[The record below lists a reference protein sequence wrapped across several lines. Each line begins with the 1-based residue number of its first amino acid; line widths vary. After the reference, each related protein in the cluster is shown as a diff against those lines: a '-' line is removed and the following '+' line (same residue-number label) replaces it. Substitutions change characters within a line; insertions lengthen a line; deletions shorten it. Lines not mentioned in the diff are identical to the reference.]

1 MIKKEICPE
10 CESDNMEKVNEV
22 FVCRECGYSG
32 KPMEIKPVEDD
43 EDDDFEEY
51 PEEEIEV
58 AQKKVKKKAKSK
70 VVKKKGGKK
79 KK

>member
-32 KPMEIKPVEDD
+32 KPMEEKPVEDD
-43 EDDDFEEY
+43 DEDDFEEFEDID
-51 PEEEIEV
+51 EE
-58 AQKKVKKKAKSK
+58 KPKKAKKKTKAK
-70 VVKKKGGKK
+70 VVKKKRGKK
-79 KK
+79 